1 MDNNEPG
8 RKEGNKPGSEHGSRK
23 DNKDPK
29 GPMKYNFGNNRFAL
43 FFLITLIIMFLVMF
57 VFNDNNNTTEISY
70 TSFMNYV
77 DENKI
82 ESVKIF
88 DNQEIQGNMK
98 NGTGRVIPFK
108 TRIPYYDDNL
118 LINLEEKGIKVTGAV
133 KNVSTYRI
141 LVDLIPWIIG
151 FGFIWFM
158 LRQMQGGGNK
168 ALSFG
173 KSKAKRYLDTD
184 KKITFADVAGQEEAK
199 YELTEV
205 VDFLK
210 NPHKFTKIGAKIPK
224 GVLLVGMPGTGK
236 TLMAKA
242 IAGEAEVPYFHMS
255 GSDFVE
261 MFVGVGASRVRDLF
275 EQGRKNAP
283 CILFIDELDAVGRT
297 RGAGYGGGHDERE
310 QTLNQMLVE
319 MDGFD
324 TQSGVIMLAATNR
337 PDVLDP
343 ALLRPGRFDRQVV
356 VDMPDIKEREEILKI
371 SARKIP
377 VASDVDFHKV
387 ARATPGS
394 SGADIANL
402 VNEAALFAARKDKTE
417 VGMHDFE
424 EARDKLLLGIARKSR
439 VISPEEKK
447 ATAYHEAGHAL
458 LHYYLDHADP
468 LHKVTIIPRG
478 RALGMALS
486 LPEKEIYSRN
496 RLWLTDRIK
505 IALGGYVAETLV
517 FSNTTTGTQ
526 NDLKQA
532 TGIARKMVCEWGM
545 SSKIGPIS
553 LGSEEEP
560 IFIGKEIA
568 QHKDYS
574 DETARIIDEEVK
586 IIIEDCLAE
595 VTDILTKNRDKL
607 DTLTEK
613 LVEFETLD
621 DAEIRDFLGFEK
633 KEKLTDFTVDDKIS
647 LDEKPSSENEA
658 EETVIKE
665 EAAEDKDDEKEKRDE
680 DKDINE

>member
-1 MDNNEPG
+1 MDNNEPDRREDKRQDDNRGYGG
-8 RKEGNKPGSEHGSRK
+8 RR
-23 DNKDPK
+23 DNNK
-29 GPMKYNFGNNRFAL
+29 GPMKFNFGNNRFAL
-43 FFLITLIIMFLVMF
+43 FFLITLIVLFLVMF
-57 VFNDNNNTTEISY
+57 VFNDNSNATEISY
-70 TSFMNYV
+70 TSFMNYIE
-77 DENKI
+77 ENKI

-88 DNQEIQGNMK
+88 DNQEIQGNMQ
-98 NGTGRVIPFK
+98 NGSGRVITFK

-118 LINLEEKGIKVTGAV
+118 LVVLEEKGVKVTGAV

-173 KSKAKRYLDTD
+173 KSKAKRYMDTD
-184 KKITFADVAGQEEAK
+184 KKITFNDVAGQEEAK

-210 NPHKFTKIGAKIPK
+210 NPQKFTKIGAKIPK

-242 IAGEAEVPYFHMS
+242 IAGEAGVPYFHMS

-324 TQSGVIMLAATNR
+324 TQTGVIMLAATNR

-377 VASDVDFHKV
+377 IAADVDFQKV

-417 VGMHDFE
+417 VGMNEFE

-447 ATAYHEAGHAL
+447 STAYHEAGHAL
-458 LHYYLDHADP
+458 LHYYLDNADP

-496 RLWLTDRIK
+496 MLWLKDRIK
-505 IALGGYVAETLV
+505 IALGGYVAETIIYG
-517 FSNTTTGTQ
+517 NTTTGTQ

-532 TGIARKMVCEWGM
+532 SGIARKMVCEWGM
-545 SSKIGPIS
+545 SKKIGPVS

-586 IIIEDCLAE
+586 AIVEECLAE

-607 DTLTEK
+607 EKLTEK
-613 LVEFETLD
+613 LVEYETLD
-621 DAEIRDFLGFEK
+621 DAEIREFLGFEK
-633 KEKLTDFTVDDKIS
+633 KEKLTDFSVNDKMS
-647 LDEKPSSENEA
+647 LNDSKSTEEEK
-658 EETVIKE
+658 V
-665 EAAEDKDDEKEKRDE
+665 DEKENRDE
-680 DKDINE
+680 EKENQE